1 MYHRRIAMLSG
12 ALAFSSFAVLGA
24 GASSPPSAS
33 ASGVQRDAA
42 SAVAVHPLTVHTASV
57 VVGTKVETILVNA
70 KGLPLYY
77 FRSDTPTKSRV
88 SGSLGVIWPPLVAA
102 KPTASGVKGKVVS
115 LKQTIGPQVSY
126 NGHFLYTFV
135 DDSPGHVTGQGVSNF
150 FVVTP
155 NIRAAG
161 NAKASPAPAPAPQ
174 YHGYGY

>member
-24 GASSPPSAS
+24 GASSAPSAS
-33 ASGVQRDAA
+33 AAGVQRDAA
-42 SAVAVHPLTVHTASV
+42 SAVVVQPLTVHTESA
-57 VVGTKVETILVNA
+57 VVGAKVETVLVNA

-77 FRSDTPTKSRV
+77 FRSDTPTRSRV
-88 SGSLGVIWPPLVAA
+88 NGGLAALWPPLVAS
-102 KPTASGVKGKVVS
+102 KPTASGVRGKVVS
-115 LKQTIGPQVSY
+115 LKQSIGPQVSY

-155 NIRAAG
+155 DIRVAAR
-161 NAKASPAPAPAPQ
+161 AKASSPAPAPQ